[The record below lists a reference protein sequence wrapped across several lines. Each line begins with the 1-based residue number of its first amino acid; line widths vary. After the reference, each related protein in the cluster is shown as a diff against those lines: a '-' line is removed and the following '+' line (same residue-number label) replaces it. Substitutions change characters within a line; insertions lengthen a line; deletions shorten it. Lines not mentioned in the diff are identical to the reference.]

1 MIFLAVL
8 ISFESSYQCVNV
20 KLIFND
26 KIVFWLQIENAIVK
40 PNENG
45 TIKIIINFLPEN
57 HDQAPLIS
65 STTAHRC
72 ILNTVY
78 SFILSPLHLQ
88 RVSPR
93 LNQICT

>member
-1 MIFLAVL
+1 M
-8 ISFESSYQCVNV
+8 
-20 KLIFND
+20 
-26 KIVFWLQIENAIVK
+26 FWLQIENAIVK

-45 TIKIIINFLPEN
+45 KIKLIINFLTKN

-78 SFILSPLHLQ
+78 MVILSPLYLQ
-88 RVSPR
+88 TVSPC
-93 LNQICT
+93 LNQICTYTNNVF